1 MDMPTFEEIRTEIL
15 NNFIVNMSPSPLI
28 NHNRVT
34 RNIQNIFFNFLENDT
49 CEVFPDGTE
58 ITLTE
63 KDRFLPDVSVV
74 CNPSII
80 KRNGVFG
87 TPELIVEVLSPRTE
101 KRDRGY
107 KKSVYEAVGV
117 KEYWLVDVDKRT
129 IEVYEL
135 LEGRFELHNIY
146 GLYPN
151 YLEEEKDEEMPTE
164 FPSLVFPELTIPLEK
179 VFHKLINY

>member
-1 MDMPTFEEIRTEIL
+1 MDMPAFEEVRTETL
-15 NNFIVNMSPSPLI
+15 NNFIVNMSPRPLI

-34 RNIQNIFFNFLENDT
+34 RNIQNIFFNFLEDNT

-58 ITLTE
+58 INLTE

-80 KRNGVFG
+80 KRNAIFG
-87 TPELIVEVLSPRTE
+87 APDLVVEVLSPRTE

-107 KKSVYEAVGV
+107 KKNVYEAAGV

-129 IEVYEL
+129 VEIYEL
-135 LEGRFELHNIY
+135 VNRRYELHNIY

-151 YLEEEKDEEMPTE
+151 YLEEEKDEDMPTE
-164 FPSLVFPELTIPLEK
+164 FHSLIFPDLTISLEK
-179 VFHKLINY
+179 VFHKLIDY